1 MIFTLNLKPL
11 SDRVEVPT
19 YGTDESAGF
28 DVRAFLPEDA
38 GKIATLVLHP
48 GGSYTMPLGFAT
60 AFDPGIGVL
69 LIPRSGFGSKLLE
82 LRNTVGL
89 IDADY
94 RDEWVVKLRHK
105 GEPGVD
111 PPIVIV
117 HGERIAQAVPVI
129 VPRAVFSVVESL
141 PESGRSGGFGS
152 TGTM

>member
-1 MIFTLNLKPL
+1 MIFDLSFKPL
-11 SDRVEVPT
+11 SDRVSVPT
-19 YGTDESAGF
+19 YGTGESAGF
-28 DVRAFLPEDA
+28 DIRANLPDGMA
-38 GKIATLVLHP
+38 SLSLHP

-152 TGTM
+152 TGRM